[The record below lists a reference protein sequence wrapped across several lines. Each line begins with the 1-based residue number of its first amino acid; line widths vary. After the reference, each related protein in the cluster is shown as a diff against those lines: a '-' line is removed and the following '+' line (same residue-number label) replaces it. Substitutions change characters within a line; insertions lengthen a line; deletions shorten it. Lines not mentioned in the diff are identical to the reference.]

1 MKDFVIKVWNHLK
14 NFWYW
19 LSSFWKVR
27 YTITVSYDSQWGN
40 EDDQEW
46 NHVRKIIKANFK
58 ELKFRTNDKRT
69 IHIKGMNGLRYR
81 IEDE

>member
-1 MKDFVIKVWNHLK
+1 MNKTNLK
-14 NFWYW
+14 TKLINFWW
-19 LSSFWKVR
+19 WFITLIQKR
-27 YTITVSYDSQWGN
+27 YTVVVSYDNQWGN

>member
-1 MKDFVIKVWNHLK
+1 MNKTNLK
-14 NFWYW
+14 TKLVNFWW
-19 LSSFWKVR
+19 WFITLIQKR
-27 YTITVSYDSQWGN
+27 YTVIVSYDNQWGN

-69 IHIKGMNGLRYR
+69 IHIKGMSGLRYR

>member
-1 MKDFVIKVWNHLK
+1 VNKTDLK
-14 NFWYW
+14 TK
-19 LSSFWKVR
+19 LISFWWWLITTFQRR

-46 NHVRKIIKANFK
+46 NHVRKIIKSNFK
-58 ELKFRTNDKRT
+58 ELKFRTHDRRT

>member
-1 MKDFVIKVWNHLK
+1 MNKIKLLAKKIV
-14 NFWYW
+14 NFYW
-19 LSSFWKVR
+19 WLILLFQKR
-27 YTITVSYDSQWGN
+27 YTIIVSYDSQWGN

-46 NHVRKIIKANFK
+46 NHVRKIIKSNFK
-58 ELKFRTNDKRT
+58 ELKFRTDDKRT

>member
-1 MKDFVIKVWNHLK
+1 MNKTNYKIKII
-14 NFWYW
+14 
-19 LSSFWKVR
+19 SFWWWLVNLFQKR

-58 ELKFRTNDKRT
+58 ELKFRTHERKT

>member
-1 MKDFVIKVWNHLK
+1 MNNLK
-14 NFWYW
+14 TKIVNFWWW
-19 LSSFWKVR
+19 LITLFQKR
-27 YTITVSYDSQWGN
+27 YTVIVSYDSQWGN

-46 NHVRKIIKANFK
+46 NHVRKIIKSNFK
-58 ELKFRTNDKRT
+58 ELKFRTDDKRT

>member
-1 MKDFVIKVWNHLK
+1 VKHLK
-14 NFWYW
+14 IILKYTKAFWWW
-19 LSSFWKVR
+19 LINLFQKR
-27 YTITVSYDSQWGN
+27 YTIVVSYDSQWGN

>member
-1 MKDFVIKVWNHLK
+1 MNKIKLLAKKIVK
-14 NFWYW
+14 FYW
-19 LSSFWKVR
+19 WLILLFQKR
-27 YTITVSYDSQWGN
+27 YTIIVSYDSQWGN

-46 NHVRKIIKANFK
+46 NHVRKIIKSNFK
-58 ELKFRTNDKRT
+58 ELKFRTHDKRT

>member
-1 MKDFVIKVWNHLK
+1 MNKIKLLAKKIV
-14 NFWYW
+14 NFYW
-19 LSSFWKVR
+19 WLILLFQKR
-27 YTITVSYDSQWGN
+27 YTIIVSYDSQWGN

-46 NHVRKIIKANFK
+46 NHVRKVIKSNFK
-58 ELKFRTNDKRT
+58 ELKFRTHDKRT

>member
-1 MKDFVIKVWNHLK
+1 MNKTNLK
-14 NFWYW
+14 TKLINFWW
-19 LSSFWKVR
+19 WFITLIQKR
-27 YTITVSYDSQWGN
+27 YTVVVSYDNQWGN

-69 IHIKGMNGLRYR
+69 IHIKGMSGLRYR

>member
-1 MKDFVIKVWNHLK
+1 MNNLK
-14 NFWYW
+14 TKLVNFWWW
-19 LSSFWKVR
+19 LITLFQKR
-27 YTITVSYDSQWGN
+27 YTVIVTYDSQWGN

-58 ELKFRTNDKRT
+58 ELKFRTDDKRT

>member
-1 MKDFVIKVWNHLK
+1 MNKIKLLAKKIV
-14 NFWYW
+14 NFYW
-19 LSSFWKVR
+19 WLILLFQKR
-27 YTITVSYDSQWGN
+27 YTIIVSYDSQWGN

-46 NHVRKIIKANFK
+46 NHVRKVIKSNFK
-58 ELKFRTNDKRT
+58 ELKCRTHDKRT

>member
-1 MKDFVIKVWNHLK
+1 MNKIKLLTKKLVK
-14 NFWYW
+14 FYW
-19 LSSFWKVR
+19 WLITLFQKR
-27 YTITVSYDSQWGN
+27 YTVIVSYDSQWGN

-46 NHVRKIIKANFK
+46 NHVRKIIKSNFK
-58 ELKFRTNDKRT
+58 ELKFRTDDKRT

>member
-1 MKDFVIKVWNHLK
+1 VNKIKLLAKKIV
-14 NFWYW
+14 NFYW
-19 LSSFWKVR
+19 WLILLFQKR
-27 YTITVSYDSQWGN
+27 YTIIVSYDSQWGN

-46 NHVRKIIKANFK
+46 NHVRKVIKSNFK
-58 ELKFRTNDKRT
+58 ELKFRTHDKRT

>member
-1 MKDFVIKVWNHLK
+1 MNKTDLK
-14 NFWYW
+14 TK
-19 LSSFWKVR
+19 LISFWWWLITTFQRR

-58 ELKFRTNDKRT
+58 ELKFRTDDKKT
-69 IHIKGMNGLRYR
+69 VHIKGMNGLRYK

>member
-1 MKDFVIKVWNHLK
+1 VNKTNLK
-14 NFWYW
+14 TKLVNFWW
-19 LSSFWKVR
+19 WFITLIQKR
-27 YTITVSYDSQWGN
+27 YTVIVSYDNQWGN

-69 IHIKGMNGLRYR
+69 IHIKGMSGLRYR

>member
-1 MKDFVIKVWNHLK
+1 VNKTNLK
-14 NFWYW
+14 TKLINFWW
-19 LSSFWKVR
+19 WFITLIQKR
-27 YTITVSYDSQWGN
+27 YTVVVSYDNQWGN

-69 IHIKGMNGLRYR
+69 IHIKGMSGLRYR

>member
-1 MKDFVIKVWNHLK
+1 MNNLK
-14 NFWYW
+14 TKLVNFWWW
-19 LSSFWKVR
+19 LITLFQKR
-27 YTITVSYDSQWGN
+27 YTVIVSYDSQWGN

-46 NHVRKIIKANFK
+46 NHVRKIIKSNFK
-58 ELKFRTNDKRT
+58 ELKFRTDDKRT

>member
-1 MKDFVIKVWNHLK
+1 MNKIKLLAKKIV
-14 NFWYW
+14 NFYW
-19 LSSFWKVR
+19 WLILLFQKR
-27 YTITVSYDSQWGN
+27 YTIIVSYDSQWGN

-58 ELKFRTNDKRT
+58 ELKFRTHDRRT

>member
-1 MKDFVIKVWNHLK
+1 MNKIKLLTKKIVK
-14 NFWYW
+14 FYW
-19 LSSFWKVR
+19 WLITLFQKR
-27 YTITVSYDSQWGN
+27 YTVIVSYDSQWGN

-46 NHVRKIIKANFK
+46 NHVRKIIKSNFK

>member
-1 MKDFVIKVWNHLK
+1 VNNLK
-14 NFWYW
+14 TKIVNFWWW
-19 LSSFWKVR
+19 LITLFQKR
-27 YTITVSYDSQWGN
+27 YTVIVSYDSQWGN

-46 NHVRKIIKANFK
+46 NHVRKIIKSNFK
-58 ELKFRTNDKRT
+58 ELKFRTDDKRT